1 MNVIGAHV
9 LWNKLDTR
17 GQLWSQL
24 PPSVSVHSWHQAAHR
39 ARMAGALLSYLASP
53 GLVFLFI

>member
-1 MNVIGAHV
+1 MEQTGRQRI
-9 LWNKLDTR
+9 T
-17 GQLWSQL
+17 LWSQL